1 MKRER
6 ISEAIGNIGIHHV
19 QEAGCYN
26 MAGKHNRRKKGG
38 WSKTAVAAAILFCV
52 ISVCVCIPSIASSIE
67 GFYKDVVRWWDGAVS
82 GSEYENATDE
92 IRITASKAVVE
103 KGNAVIPLE
112 ITFLEMGNKEPYI
125 YLTGGEVSLGD
136 YHIADAEGNELYSKH
151 GQQETSGLL
160 KDGTALFMQ
169 PLDIHTLSK
178 DTKYKLVIESIYGL
192 QKAEQPLKMKG
203 KWKCEY
209 IISDQ

>member
-1 MKRER
+1 MKREK
-6 ISEAIGNIGIHHV
+6 ISQAVGNIDIRHI
-19 QEAGCYN
+19 QEAEYYSASN
-26 MAGKHNRRKKGG
+26 NIKISKGI
-38 WSKTAVAAAILFCV
+38 WTKTAAASAVILCAASVYFCYPAI
-52 ISVCVCIPSIASSIE
+52 AGSSN
-67 GFYKDVVRWWDGAVS
+67 GFLKDIIRWWDGAVV

-92 IRITASKAVVE
+92 IRITTSKAIVE

-125 YLTGGEVSLGD
+125 YLIGGEVSLGD
-136 YHIADAEGNELYSKH
+136 YHIADAEGNELYSKR

-160 KDGTALFMQ
+160 KDGTASFMQ

-203 KWKCEY
+203 KWECEF